1 MATYDMDALE
11 EQGAALFERRD
22 GFNKERETRR
32 KERDH
37 LNESVKELQA
47 KARNAKAERDGVNTR
62 VAELKGRLGGLRE
75 RLEAKRETA
84 GEIYDENDESRRGL
98 RPRWRLLDEIRE
110 IEWEL
115 STTPTLDIKDREAE
129 LIERAKHLKVQVE
142 EHRKLDTRDD
152 MYLMSLAD
160 SNAVGMEI
168 RKIRE
173 EMDALRETGQE
184 HHERML
190 AFYRHADEESKRSD
204 EAHKKFVEVLEAL
217 REVNG
222 ELDKATVKE
231 SILEQQAGIDECYQR
246 AYQRNSKIKG
256 EVTVSFTISPTGN
269 IFKAQIAKS
278 TLGDKPLEAC
288 IEKSILSW
296 RFPMPKSGI
305 VRVRYPF
312 VLRPR

>member
-1 MATYDMDALE
+1 MATDNMDALE
-11 EQGAALFERRD
+11 EQGSALFEKRD

-37 LNESVKELQA
+37 FNESVKSLQA
-47 KARNAKAERDGVNTR
+47 KARNAKAERDEVNAR

-84 GEIYDENDESRRGL
+84 GEIYDENDESRRRM
-98 RPRWRLLDEIRE
+98 RPRRRLLEELRE

-115 STTPTLDIKDREAE
+115 STTPTLEIKDREAE
-129 LIERAKHLKVQVE
+129 LIERAKHLKDQIG

-173 EMDALRETGQE
+173 EMDSIRETGQG

-190 AFYRHADEESKRSD
+190 AFYRQADEERKRSD
-204 EAHKKFVEVLEAL
+204 EAHKKFVEALESL

-222 ELDKATVKE
+222 ELDKIIPELKKMRKLSQDEVRFLREKRDKVIAEKRRE
-231 SILEQQAGIDECYQR
+231 LAAEAKKKLDAGEKLTLDEMKLVY
-246 AYQRNSKIKG
+246 G
-256 EVTVSFTISPTGN
+256 E
-269 IFKAQIAKS
+269 A
-278 TLGDKPLEAC
+278 
-288 IEKSILSW
+288 
-296 RFPMPKSGI
+296 
-305 VRVRYPF
+305 
-312 VLRPR
+312 

>member
-1 MATYDMDALE
+1 MATNDMDALE
-11 EQGAALFERRD
+11 EQGSALFEKRD

-37 LNESVKELQA
+37 FNESVKDLQA
-47 KARNAKAERDGVNTR
+47 KARNAKAERDEVNAR

-75 RLEAKRETA
+75 RLEAKREIA

-98 RPRWRLLDEIRE
+98 RSRRRLLEELRE

-115 STTPTLDIKDREAE
+115 STTPTLEIKDREAE
-129 LIERAKHLKVQVE
+129 LIERAKHLKVQIG

-173 EMDALRETGQE
+173 EMASIRETGQE

-190 AFYRHADEESKRSD
+190 AFYRQADEDRKRSD
-204 EAHKKFVEVLEAL
+204 EAHKKFVEALEAL
-217 REVNG
+217 KEVNG
-222 ELDKATVKE
+222 ELDKVIPELNKMRKLSLDEVRFLRENRDKVIAEKRKE
-231 SILEQQAGIDECYQR
+231 LAAEAKRKLDAGEKLSLDEMKLVY
-246 AYQRNSKIKG
+246 G
-256 EVTVSFTISPTGN
+256 EG
-269 IFKAQIAKS
+269 
-278 TLGDKPLEAC
+278 
-288 IEKSILSW
+288 
-296 RFPMPKSGI
+296 
-305 VRVRYPF
+305 
-312 VLRPR
+312 